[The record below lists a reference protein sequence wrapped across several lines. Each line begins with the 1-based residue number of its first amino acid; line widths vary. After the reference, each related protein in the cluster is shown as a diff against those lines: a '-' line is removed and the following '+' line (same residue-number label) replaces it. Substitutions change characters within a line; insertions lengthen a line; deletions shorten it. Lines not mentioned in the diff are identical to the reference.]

1 MSKKIMICAVFMFFA
16 LSMNVAL
23 SDIIYPPEL
32 MEVSAP
38 YPRATITFA
47 SASNASVQV
56 VVMMESNDNPD
67 SIFEFYKTEI
77 AANGWT
83 ITEESQLE
91 GLSGLM
97 GVKGS
102 NEVRLSIITDPSG
115 KSTISLGRG
124 PKQ

>member
-1 MSKKIMICAVFMFFA
+1 MSKKIMICAFFMFFA

-23 SDIIYPPEL
+23 SDMVYPPEL

-38 YPRATITFA
+38 YPGATITFA

-67 SIFEFYKTEI
+67 SIFEFYKTEVS
-77 AANGWT
+77 ANGWT

-124 PKQ
+124 QKQ

>member
-1 MSKKIMICAVFMFFA
+1 MSKKIMICAVFVFFA

-23 SDIIYPPEL
+23 SDMVYPPEL

-38 YPRATITFA
+38 YPGATITQTT
-47 SASNASVQV
+47 NASVQV
-56 VVMMESNDNPD
+56 MVTMESNDNPD
-67 SIFEFYKTEI
+67 SIFEFYKTEV

-83 ITEESQLE
+83 ITHESQLE

-102 NEVRLSIITDPSG
+102 NEVRVSIFTDQSG
-115 KSTISLGRG
+115 KSTISLGLG

>member
-1 MSKKIMICAVFMFFA
+1 MSKKIMICAFFMFFA

-23 SDIIYPPEL
+23 SDMVYPPEL

-38 YPRATITFA
+38 YPGATITFA
-47 SASNASVQV
+47 SASHASVQV

-67 SIFEFYKTEI
+67 SIFEFYKTEVS
-77 AANGWT
+77 ANGWT

-115 KSTISLGRG
+115 KSTISLFRG
-124 PKQ
+124 QKQ

>member
-1 MSKKIMICAVFMFFA
+1 MSKKIMICAVFVFFA

-23 SDIIYPPEL
+23 SDMVYPPEL

-38 YPRATITFA
+38 YPGATITHA
-47 SASNASVQV
+47 TNASVQV
-56 VVMMESNDNPD
+56 MVMMESNDNPG
-67 SIFEFYKTEI
+67 SIFEFYKTEV

-83 ITEESQLE
+83 ITKESQLE

-102 NEVRLSIITDPSG
+102 NEVRVSIFTDPSG
-115 KSTISLGRG
+115 KSTISLGLG

>member
-23 SDIIYPPEL
+23 SDMVYPPEL

-38 YPRATITFA
+38 YPGATITFA

-56 VVMMESNDNPD
+56 AVMMESNDNPD
-67 SIFEFYKTEI
+67 SIFEFYKTEV
-77 AANGWT
+77 AAKGWT
-83 ITEESQLE
+83 ITKESQLE

>member
-1 MSKKIMICAVFMFFA
+1 MSKKIMICVVVFFA
-16 LSMNVAL
+16 FSMNVAL
-23 SDIIYPPEL
+23 SDTVYPPEL

-38 YPRATITFA
+38 YPGATITY
-47 SASNASVQV
+47 ASNASVQV
-56 VVMMESNDNPD
+56 VVMMESNDKPD
-67 SIFEFYKTEI
+67 SIFEFYKTEV

-83 ITEESQLE
+83 ITKESQLE

-115 KSTISLGRG
+115 KSTISLFRG
-124 PKQ
+124 QKQ

>member
-1 MSKKIMICAVFMFFA
+1 MICAVFVFFA

-23 SDIIYPPEL
+23 SDMVYPPEL

-38 YPRATITFA
+38 YPGATIAQTTKA
-47 SASNASVQV
+47 SGT
-56 VVMMESNDNPD
+56 VMVTMESNDNLD
-67 SIFEFYKTEI
+67 SIFEFYKTEL

-83 ITEESQLE
+83 ITSEMESQ

-102 NEVRLSIITDPSG
+102 NNVRVNIATGQSG
-115 KSTISLGRG
+115 KSIIMLMLA